1 VGRKIAAVAALMSL
15 WILPA
20 RAQSRAGAHAVASS
34 SAVSSRP
41 ARNIPSPVR
50 PVTARTPI
58 ATSASVHSTSSFSA
72 GTLQN
77 LLGCPVAGFESDAH
91 NWAALNGNLAVRAL
105 IDPVTQYEVAQAV
118 RQCGAFASA
127 SAYFYPAFGPAP
139 IVMETPMAAAPADPA
154 PQQPTVV
161 VVPPAE
167 EQPPSDPDPPVVE
180 EQPLPDPGEFV
191 LVQRDGRLLF
201 AAGFTAAPGRVVYVT
216 KEGLRRSI
224 ALDQL
229 DVEATLRMNEE
240 CGSSIQLPKA

>member
-1 VGRKIAAVAALMSL
+1 VGRKIAAVAALMTL

-20 RAQSRAGAHAVASS
+20 RAQSRGGAHAAAGN
-34 SAVSSRP
+34 SAVSARP
-41 ARNIPSPVR
+41 VRNIPSPVR
-50 PVTARTPI
+50 PRPTRTPVV
-58 ATSASVHSTSSFSA
+58 TSNSVLSASSFSA

-77 LLGCPVAGFESDAH
+77 LFGCPVAGFESDTS

-105 IDPVTQYEVAQAV
+105 IDPATQLEIAQAV
-118 RQCGAFASA
+118 RQCGATAGG
-127 SAYFYPAFGPAP
+127 YPYLFSPFGPTP

-154 PQQPTVV
+154 PHEPIAV

-167 EQPPSDPDPPVVE
+167 EQPPQDPPVAE

-191 LVQRDGRLLF
+191 LVERDGRLLF

-216 KEGLRRSI
+216 KEGLRLSI

-240 CGSSIQLPKA
+240 RGSSIQIPKA